1 MGSKKLVNILI
12 VDDRPE
18 GLIALESILREPD
31 YRLIKANSGR
41 EALAHVLAHDFAV
54 ILMDVQ
60 MPDMDGFETTSLIKQ
75 RERSKNVPII
85 FLTANSQAEHHVS
98 MGYSVGAVDFV
109 LKPLDPHILKS
120 KVAVFVDL
128 YRKNVLLQE
137 QAEFLRDVERRERL
151 RTLHELETEGRRR
164 YQNLADAI
172 PQIVFRADKVGS
184 VEYFNQFWIRYSGL
198 ALEESVGTLW
208 QSVVHV
214 MDIPTMHESWKE
226 GSRQQ
231 VGFECECRLRQSHT
245 GLYRWHLLRV
255 VPEIDHVG
263 ALVSWIG
270 VATDIQDQK
279 LVQQELLLAKKL
291 ADSANETKSNFLA
304 NMSHEIRTPLGII
317 LGFSE
322 LLIDTQ
328 TSVEEK
334 TKAIATIRRN
344 GDQLSKIIDEIL
356 DLSKVEAGKMD
367 VERSEV
373 PVGELL
379 RGIKDF
385 MNLPATEK
393 GLELK
398 FSIEGSIPSR
408 INSNATRIQ
417 QILVNLIGNAIKF
430 SPSGVVT
437 MTASYHVDS
446 DSGKS
451 WLSMRVKD
459 SGPGLTS
466 AQIEGLF
473 QPFTQVDTSMTR
485 KHGGTGL
492 GLAVSRRLARA
503 LGGDIVVNLRS
514 PGSGCEFEV
523 TVPTGNLLTDEIPFL
538 NTLTVPTPVQEE
550 KSKPRVSS
558 LKGIRVLLVEDSLDN
573 QALVSRFLMMEGA
586 DVDLACNGLEGFD
599 KAMAGKHDVVLMDI
613 QMPVLD
619 GYGAITRLRKSGF
632 ETPIIALTAHGMI
645 EDRQR
650 CIEVGSD
657 SHLTKPVNRTA
668 LIERVQQFAQGHS
681 REQIP
686 HL

>member
-1 MGSKKLVNILI
+1 MGSKKLINILI

-18 GLIALESILREPD
+18 GLIALESILQNPE

-41 EALAHVLAHDFAV
+41 EALAQVLAHDFAV

-60 MPDMDGFETTSLIKQ
+60 MPDMDGFETTALIKQ

-109 LKPLDPHILKS
+109 FKPLDPHILKS

-128 YRKNVLLQE
+128 YRKNLLLQE
-137 QAEFLRDVERRERL
+137 HSDFLRDVERRERL
-151 RTLHELETEGRRR
+151 RTLHELESEGRRR
-164 YQNLADAI
+164 YQSLADAI
-172 PQIVFRADKVGS
+172 PQIVFRADHNGD

-198 ALEESVGTLW
+198 ALEESIGTQW
-208 QSVVHV
+208 QSIVHV
-214 MDIPTMHESWKE
+214 MDIPKLHECWSE
-226 GSRQQ
+226 GRRLQT
-231 VGFECECRLRQSHT
+231 GIECECRLRQAQS

-255 VPEIDHVG
+255 VPETDSVG
-263 ALVSWIG
+263 TLVSWIG
-270 VATDIQDQK
+270 TATDIQDQK

-291 ADSANETKSNFLA
+291 VDSANETKSNFLA

-322 LLIDTQ
+322 LLIDEQ
-328 TSVEEK
+328 TSLEDK

-367 VERSEV
+367 VEKSEV

-385 MNLPATEK
+385 MNLPAVEK

-398 FSIEGSIPSR
+398 FKVEGSIPAR
-408 INSNATRIQ
+408 IHSNATRIQ
-417 QILVNLIGNAIKF
+417 QILVNLLGNAIKF
-430 SPSGVVT
+430 SPRGTVLL
-437 MTASYHVDS
+437 TASYRVDS
-446 DSGKS
+446 DDPTKS

-459 SGPGLTS
+459 SGPGLTAS
-466 AQIEGLF
+466 QMEGLF
-473 QPFTQVDTSMTR
+473 EPFTQVDTSMTR

-503 LGGDIVVNLRS
+503 LGGDIVIHLRS

-523 TVPTGNLLTDEIPFL
+523 TVPAGDPVENQTQPFLKTLSVNVPMTDEKGK
-538 NTLTVPTPVQEE
+538 LTN
-550 KSKPRVSS
+550 SS

-573 QALVSRFLMMEGA
+573 QALVSRFLTMEGA
-586 DVDLACNGLEGFD
+586 DVDLANNGLEGVD
-599 KAMAGKHDVVLMDI
+599 KAMAGAHDVILMDI

-619 GYGAITRLRKSGF
+619 GYGAILKLRKCGF
-632 ETPIIALTAHGMI
+632 GKPIIALTAHGMI

-668 LIERVQQFAQGHS
+668 LIERVQQFAHS
-681 REQIP
+681 QA
-686 HL
+686 HV